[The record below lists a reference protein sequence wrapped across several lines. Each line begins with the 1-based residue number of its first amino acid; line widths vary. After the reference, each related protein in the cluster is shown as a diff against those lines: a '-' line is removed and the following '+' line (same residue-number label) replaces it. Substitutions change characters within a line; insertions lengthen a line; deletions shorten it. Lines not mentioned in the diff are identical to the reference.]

1 MREWEYVTNRRGY
14 SIYRKIVNN
23 KGVWKAIKED
33 TGEEKPITYD
43 QARGYEPIDNA
54 EAIGMQLGKLLLPP
68 MY

>member
-33 TGEEKPITYD
+33 TGEEKLITYD